1 MTWWWQ
7 CMGTA
12 VRHAVLEQARNRLAL
27 TLVVFFI
34 PLWLTLA
41 YRVLPGDPV
50 RFFLR
55 AAGRPVNLDANTVTQ
70 LSGGLHAIAL
80 IVGFMMFLAAS
91 RSAEFDHRLV
101 LAGYPRLCLLLARSG
116 VLLLTA
122 ALTAG
127 YATAWVCV
135 FHRPERLDVM
145 AGAFM
150 VGALTYGGVGILLAA
165 LLRSELAGMFVVI
178 MVSFIDLGLQNPV
191 ANPAADSPLLRLM
204 PAYGAMQAA
213 VSAVDLTLVPWR
225 HLLLGLGWSA
235 GLTVAGLAAFTARTS
250 RRTLKQT
257 LLRRHAS
264 RSSVRLT
271 VLRLLHPLRARMY
284 RQAGIRD
291 ATVITGYEICRRL
304 LHRSGPVKAATT
316 KLLPA
321 RIRPV
326 WWAVYGYGRYI
337 DDLSDTRHGS
347 RRERSEH
354 VSRFSELLEADLR
367 QGHSQDPLR
376 AAIVHAIWTW
386 DLPGDGLEAANAVY
400 RQDAEGES
408 ALATWDDWFA
418 YWRTLTFPFGTKR
431 LLNLLT
437 APGLAFT
444 PRDAE
449 ALRAWTDALN
459 LLDTLRDL
467 REDAMEGFVKL
478 PATVLD
484 EYGVSSEDLAR
495 GRASGRYT
503 DMVRAMTARTRQWL
517 DRTAAAGSQHPPMA
531 AALRTVVDLH
541 RLELDRIDQSPH
553 ALLNGPSRAHPVR
566 FHLTLARGR
575 HRVARAWRHHA
586 RTAARTPASIPPPR
600 SAEGDPT
607 PHDTQA
613 LLPPVPHPSGV
624 RPPVLPP
631 GRMPQHVAVIMDGNG
646 RWATH
651 RGRPRTAGHEAGQ
664 LALRD
669 VVHGALEIGLP
680 CLSLYAFSTENWTR
694 PATEVEALLR
704 IFQDGLDMETEEIWQ
719 RDIRLRWSGIPDGMP
734 SEMVQTARRT
744 EHATRNRTA
753 LTLNMCLNYGGR
765 AEITHAARALA
776 RQAAAGT
783 MDPDTITPR
792 HVAAHLHQPGLPEVD
807 LLIRTGGE
815 MRTSNFLPWQ
825 STYAE
830 LVFLDTLW
838 PDVDRTHLWQAI
850 DTYTRR
856 DRRFGAVQPSPGA
869 PQAPGS
875 VDGL

>member
-1 MTWWWQ
+1 
-7 CMGTA
+7 MGTA
-12 VRHAVLEQARNRLAL
+12 VRHALLEQARNRLAL
-27 TLVVFFI
+27 TLVVFFV

-41 YRVLPGDPV
+41 YRVLPSDPV
-50 RFFLR
+50 QFFLR

-101 LAGYPRLCLLLARSG
+101 LAGYPRMCLLLARSG

-135 FHRPERLDVM
+135 FYRPERLDVM
-145 AGAFM
+145 AAAFM
-150 VGALTYGGVGILLAA
+150 VGALTYGGVGTLLAA

-191 ANPAADSPLLRLM
+191 ANPAADSPLLKFM

-213 VSAVDLTLVPWR
+213 VSAVDVTLVPWR
-225 HLLLGLGWSA
+225 HLLLGLCWSA

-250 RRTLKQT
+250 RHTLRQT
-257 LLRRHAS
+257 LLRLRAP
-264 RSSVRLT
+264 RPSVRLMT
-271 VLRLLHPLRARMY
+271 LRLLHPLRARMY
-284 RQAGIRD
+284 RRAGIRD
-291 ATVITGYEICRRL
+291 ATVISGYETCRRL
-304 LHRSGPVKAATT
+304 LHRSGPVQAATT

-321 RIRPV
+321 HIRPV
-326 WWAVYGYGRYI
+326 WWAVYGYGRYV
-337 DDLSDTRHGS
+337 DDLSDTRHAS

-367 QGHSQDPLR
+367 RGHSEDPLR
-376 AAIVHAIWTW
+376 AAIVHAMWTW
-386 DLPGDGLEAANAVY
+386 DLPSAGLGAANTVY
-400 RQDAEGES
+400 RQDAAGES
-408 ALATWDDWFA
+408 AIATWDDWFA
-418 YWRTLTFPFGTKR
+418 YWRTLTFPFGVR
-431 LLNLLT
+431 PLMNLLT
-437 APGLAFT
+437 APGLAFS
-444 PRDAE
+444 PHDAQ
-449 ALRAWTDALN
+449 ALRVWTDALN

-467 REDAMEGFVKL
+467 REDAVEGFAKL
-478 PATVLD
+478 PAAVLD
-484 EYGVSSEDLAR
+484 EYGVSTEELAR
-495 GRASGRYT
+495 GRASGRYP

-517 DRTAAAGSQHPPMA
+517 DRAAAAGSQHPPMA
-531 AALRTVVDLH
+531 AALRTVVDLQ
-541 RLELDRIDQSPH
+541 RLELNRIDRDPH

-575 HRVARAWRHHA
+575 RRVARAWRRHA
-586 RTAARTPASIPPPR
+586 RTAVQTPAVIPLPR
-600 SAEGDPT
+600 SAEGDAT
-607 PHDTQA
+607 ARGTRA

-631 GRMPQHVAVIMDGNG
+631 ERMPQHVAVIMDGNG
-646 RWATH
+646 RWATQ
-651 RGRPRTAGHEAGQ
+651 RGGPRTAGHEAGQ

-669 VVHGALEIGLP
+669 VVYGALEIGLP
-680 CLSLYAFSTENWTR
+680 CLSLYTLSTENWTR

-704 IFQDGLDMETEEIWQ
+704 SFQDGLDLEAEEIWQ
-719 RDIRLRWSGIPDGMP
+719 RDVRLCWSGVPDGMP
-734 SEMVQTARRT
+734 PEMVRSVRRT
-744 EHATRNRTA
+744 EHATRNRTG
-753 LTLNMCLNYGGR
+753 LTLNMCVNYGGR
-765 AEITHAARALA
+765 TEIARAARALA
-776 RQAAAGT
+776 RQVAAGT
-783 MDPDTITPR
+783 LDPDAITPR
-792 HVAAHLHQPGLPEVD
+792 HLASHLHQPGLPEVD

-850 DTYTRR
+850 DTYSRR
-856 DRRFGAVQPSPGA
+856 DRRFGAARSSPDA
-869 PQAPGS
+869 PDQDGS
-875 VDGL
+875 AG